1 MFLRIWIALALAL
14 LPSTAMARN
23 IVLTNDDGLTSNIRA
38 LYLALK
44 EQGHDVIVSVP
55 CSGQSGMSGAV
66 KFMRPLGPLASDCL
80 NIAAKSGDP
89 GAGPMTRPGFED
101 DFFYVDGTPIMSLMY
116 GLDIIAMK
124 RWGKA
129 PDLVLSGPN
138 QGQNV
143 GYIVLNSGTVSNA
156 QFAATRGIPA
166 IALSAGENTVDD
178 AQLAN
183 PNSAIVARL
192 SADLVNALDLRSKKA
207 VMLPAGMALN
217 VNFPDALEGASWK
230 ASRIGTYNFIQMRF
244 TDDIGKSAS
253 PEMIAGAK
261 ARGIAL
267 PNLPGVTVVRNEA
280 EPRKDQR
287 EDESI
292 VYRKDISISI
302 MQLGYDAPEKARHWF
317 SRNLK
322 GFLDQ

>member
-1 MFLRIWIALALAL
+1 MFSRMLIVLALVL
-14 LPSTAMARN
+14 LPNPALARN
-23 IVLTNDDGLTSNIRA
+23 IVVTNDDGLTSNVRA

-44 EQGHDVIVSVP
+44 AQGHDVIVSVP

-89 GAGPMTRPGFED
+89 GAGPMTRSGFED

-116 GLDIIAMK
+116 GLDIVAMK

-156 QFAATRGIPA
+156 QFAATRGIAA

-183 PNSAIVARL
+183 PNSAVVASL
-192 SADLVNALDLRSKKA
+192 SADLVNALDLHSSKGA
-207 VMLPAGMALN
+207 MLPADMALN
-217 VNFPDALEGASWK
+217 VNFPDTLEGAGWK
-230 ASRIGTYNFIQMRF
+230 VSRIGTYNLLQIRF
-244 TDDIGKSAS
+244 AEDLGKSAS
-253 PEMIAGAK
+253 SEMIARAK
-261 ARGIAL
+261 ARGITL
-267 PNLPGVTVVRNEA
+267 PRLPGVMVARNDTQ
-280 EPRKDQR
+280 PSKDQLD
-287 EDESI
+287 DESI
-292 VYRKDISISI
+292 VYRNDIAISM
-302 MQLGYDAPEKARHWF
+302 MQVGYDAPPKARQWL

-322 GFLDQ
+322 GFLGQ